1 MPTQLQLRRGT
12 TAQTASF
19 IGATGEVTVDTDRK
33 SLVVHDGSTSGGTPL
48 STLSYTQNS
57 FDAANTVSGR
67 VDEIPSPFLFLR

>member
-19 IGATGEVTVDTDRK
+19 TGATGEVTVDTDRK
-33 SLVVHDGSTSGGTPL
+33 TLVVHDGSTTGGTPL
-48 STLSYTQNS
+48 STQAFTQSS
-57 FDAANTVSGR
+57 FDSANTVSVR